1 MAPPTAYQI
10 QGRPGR
16 QGPPYSEDT
25 ALLGGGRPGGAI
37 RSGPATM
44 ASSGGRQ
51 LKGGTKSER
60 ILRMIIRER
69 SPGDGEAL
77 EAIALETHRR
87 DGYPKYLPKDLRSFI
102 FSPEALG
109 AWVAVSDG
117 QVLGHV
123 ALHPHGNP
131 QVVDLAVSV
140 TGLDKDDVAV
150 VGRLFVAPSARRQ
163 GIGRALLERATEAA
177 VGLRAASGPRR
188 RGRPQRCYRAL
199 RSLRVGPGSD
209 AFIGSCQ
216 AGYHFGNSST
226 YRRSGRRDAQSG

>member
-1 MAPPTAYQI
+1 MTSSA
-10 QGRPGR
+10 
-16 QGPPYSEDT
+16 
-25 ALLGGGRPGGAI
+25 GG
-37 RSGPATM
+37 
-44 ASSGGRQ
+44 SSR
-51 LKGGTKSER
+51 GTKSER

-102 FSPEALG
+102 VRPEGLG

-117 QVLGHV
+117 QVVGHV

-150 VGRLFVAPSARRQ
+150 VGRLFIAPSARRQ

-177 VGLRAASGPRR
+177 VGL
-188 RGRPQRCYRAL
+188 
-199 RSLRVGPGSD
+199 
-209 AFIGSCQ
+209 
-216 AGYHFGNSST
+216 
-226 YRRSGRRDAQSG
+226 GRRAVLDVVEGHSAAIELYEACGWALVGRVYWELPGGLPLRELVYLSPERSP